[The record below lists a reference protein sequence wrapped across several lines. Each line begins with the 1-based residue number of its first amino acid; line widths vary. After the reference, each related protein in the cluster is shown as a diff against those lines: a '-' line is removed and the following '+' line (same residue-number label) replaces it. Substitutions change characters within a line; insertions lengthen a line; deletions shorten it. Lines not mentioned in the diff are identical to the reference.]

1 MKKQQNNKKQKKK
14 QQHNRKKFKF
24 SYIVPWII
32 PMGLAIY
39 MVQITIDRIRIKSD
53 PIETIAYISKKK
65 HIGGRSKTTR
75 IYYYFR
81 VNDTLVYGTSGLG
94 EDMAEILDIHDR
106 ILVHYERKNP
116 NNNIYYDTVPM
127 NYFSK

>member
-1 MKKQQNNKKQKKK
+1 
-14 QQHNRKKFKF
+14 
-24 SYIVPWII
+24 
-32 PMGLAIY
+32 MGLAIY

-53 PIETIAYISKKK
+53 PVETIAYISEKIY
-65 HIGGRSKTTR
+65 IGGRSKTTR

-106 ILVHYERKNP
+106 ILVDYERKNP